1 MLRTVVLSVE
11 ESKVDGL
18 LDALTKRPYI
28 TVVSMDR
35 EGRKRLRTC
44 PCCKERIKK
53 ERPSTIDEKM
63 LRAMFRV
70 IRGMSVSKTVILT
83 NKDTLVEEVPHIERE
98 RCVEFEVPLLEKAES
113 LGLLKPFIDG
123 ARKTYFTD
131 ALDFFLNE
139 EPHSPALMVTLQ
151 GELVETSG
159 SMFFDEVKLKDE
171 KSRDQLKREFRDAIK
186 KIPDS
191 TITFV
196 KSGQLSLV

>member
-1 MLRTVVLSVE
+1 MLRTVVLDVE

-18 LDALTKRPYI
+18 LEALTKRPYI

-53 ERPSTIDEKM
+53 EKPYTIDEKM
-63 LRAMFRV
+63 LRAMLRM
-70 IRGMSVSKTVILT
+70 IGGMSVSKTVILT
-83 NKDTLVEEVPHIERE
+83 NKDTLLSDVPPVEHE
-98 RCVEFEVPLLEKAES
+98 RCVEFEVPLLKKAES

-139 EPHSPALMVTLQ
+139 EPHSPASMVTIQ

-159 SMFFDEVKLKDE
+159 SMFFDEVKLKNE
-171 KSRDQLKREFRDAIK
+171 KSRDQLKRELRDAIK
-186 KIPDS
+186 KIPES
-191 TITFV
+191 TITFLR
-196 KSGQLSLV
+196 SGQLSLV